1 MIDATA
7 KPKAGQKLPEFTVN
21 TPTGDTLNLGGN
33 TDGWQLLIVYRGKHC
48 GRCKPY
54 LNQVEAMQPRWNA
67 AGFNVV
73 AISADTAAKA
83 AADIAEYG
91 WSFPVGCDLDEP
103 TMHALGL
110 YVSDPLTPDETDR
123 RFAEPAVFCLRADG
137 TVQIA
142 AISNGPSAR
151 PDLEALLDGMVFT
164 IENEKPAR
172 GTVLPAS

>member
-1 MIDATA
+1 MPGNTN
-7 KPKAGQKLPEFTVN
+7 KPSAGEQLPQFSVN
-21 TPTGDTLNLGGN
+21 TPSGEKLSLGGN
-33 TDGWQLLIVYRGKHC
+33 TNGWQLLIVYRGKHC

-54 LNQVEAMQPRWNA
+54 LNQVESMQKRWND
-67 AGFNVV
+67 AGFKVV
-73 AISADTAAKA
+73 AVSADTSVKA

-103 TMHALGL
+103 AMHSLGL

-123 RFAEPAVFCLRADG
+123 RFAEPTVFCLRPDG

-142 AISNGPSAR
+142 PISSGPSAR
-151 PDLEALLDGMVFT
+151 PDLEALLDGMIFT

-172 GTVLPAS
+172 GMAQP